1 MLLSLPN
8 ELILEVVENF
18 TDTTDV
24 FYLLMTNKHLS
35 NLLQPVLVKASKEI
49 LNSAAKNY
57 LPLLHYAAL
66 ENRLTNAK
74 LAIKLDPG
82 CLNKYI
88 DPEGT
93 ALHVAVFAGFESMV
107 EFLLDQGADPNPV
120 DPNAPPWVLPDT
132 PLHLALSN
140 VAEIQIF
147 RAFKTVDEGVVTL
160 LLRRG
165 ADPNAVTNNA
175 YGMNSLL
182 QAAHFGLPNI
192 VAAILDTGKTDI
204 NSRTVT
210 GSTALHIAVRRVE
223 SGGVPELLLARGID
237 VNATNDLGQT
247 ALFQSRNES
256 VTALLLK
263 CGATVGVVDH
273 KNRTVL
279 HYLAEHTYPGD
290 PVLIARQILSAGGP
304 IDVGLRDKYHQ
315 SALDYAAHWGNK
327 ELMKVLR
334 EYK

>member
-24 FYLLMTNKHLS
+24 FYLLMTNRRLS

-49 LNSAAKNY
+49 LDSAAEDNI
-57 LPLLHYAAL
+57 PLLHYAAL
-66 ENRLTNAK
+66 ENRLTIAK
-74 LAIKLDPG
+74 LALKLDPG
-82 CLNKYI
+82 CLNKYL

-93 ALHVAVFAGFESMV
+93 ALHVAVFEGFESMV

-120 DPNAPPWVLPDT
+120 DPNAPPGVLPDT

-140 VAEIQIF
+140 VAETQIF
-147 RAFKTVDEGVVTL
+147 QAFKTVDEGVVTL

-165 ADPNAVTNNA
+165 ADPNALIGN
-175 YGMNSLL
+175 GMNSLL

-204 NSRTVT
+204 NSRTVV
-210 GSTALHIAVRRVE
+210 GSTALHIAVRRSK

-237 VNATNDLGQT
+237 VNATNDFGQT

-263 CGATVGVVDH
+263 YGATVGVVDY
-273 KNRTVL
+273 KNRTAL
-279 HYLAEHTYPGD
+279 HYLAERTFPGD
-290 PVLIARQILSAGGP
+290 SALIARQILSAGGP
-304 IDVGLRDKYHQ
+304 IDVGLRDKYNR
-315 SALDYAAHWGNK
+315 SALDYAAHCGNE
-327 ELMKVLR
+327 ELMKVLG
-334 EYK
+334 EYE